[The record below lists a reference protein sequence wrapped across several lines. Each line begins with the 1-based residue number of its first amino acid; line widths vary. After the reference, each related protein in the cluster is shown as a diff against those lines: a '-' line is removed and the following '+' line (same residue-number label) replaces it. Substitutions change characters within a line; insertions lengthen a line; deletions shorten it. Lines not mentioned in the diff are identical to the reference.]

1 MQNIKEK
8 KNNKYFHIINYGCQM
23 NESDSEH
30 YAGQLES
37 LGFTLQDSYH
47 DADVVLLN
55 TCCIRESAEQK
66 IFGKIGELKHLKAK
80 KPDSIIIVAGCLA
93 QKEGEALLKKYRQ
106 IDLVL
111 GTFYV
116 NRFAQILQQ
125 FSERRLRQSLID
137 ENIYENEFEGDMQR
151 RSSFSAWVPIM
162 YGCNNFC
169 TYCIVPYVRGRE
181 RSRPLTEIVK
191 EVSNA
196 VRQGY
201 KEITL
206 LGQNVNS
213 YGKDISNSSMFAELL
228 SAVDEVDGIERI
240 RFMTSHP
247 RDMKE
252 NVIKA
257 IAGSKNI
264 CEHFHLPIQAGSD
277 RVIKAM
283 NRGYKKEEYL
293 DLIAKVRSYLP
304 DASITTDLIVGFPGE
319 TEEDF
324 LDTLDV
330 VEKVRYD
337 MAYTFLYSPRSGTPA
352 AKMEN
357 QVPLDVK
364 KERLKRLMDLQN
376 SIGLAK
382 NKELIGTV
390 QQVMIEGLSSADDS
404 ALSGR
409 TRANRIVILPK
420 LDEEI
425 KPGEIVPVKIDAAQ
439 TWILKGTKVF

>member
-1 MQNIKEK
+1 MSTL
-8 KNNKYFHIINYGCQM
+8 NNKHFNIINYGCQM
-23 NESDSEH
+23 NVSDSEH

-37 LGFTLQDSYH
+37 LGFTRQDSYQE
-47 DADVVLLN
+47 ADVVLLN
-55 TCCIRESAEQK
+55 TCCIRESAEEK
-66 IFGKIGELKHLKAK
+66 IFGKIGELKHLKTK
-80 KPDSIIIVAGCLA
+80 KPDSIIVVAGCLA

-125 FSERRLRQSLID
+125 FAESRKRQTLID
-137 ENIYENEFEGDMQR
+137 ENIYENEFEGDIQR
-151 RSSFSAWVPIM
+151 QSSFSAWVPIM

-181 RSRPLTEIVK
+181 RSRPMTEIVN
-191 EVSNA
+191 EVGNA
-196 VRQGY
+196 VKAGY

-213 YGKDISNSSMFAELL
+213 YGKDISTGSLFAELL
-228 SAVDEVDGIERI
+228 SSVDAVDGIERI

-252 NVIKA
+252 DVIKA
-257 IAGSKNI
+257 IANSKHI

-277 RVIKAM
+277 RTIKAM

-293 DLIAKVRSYLP
+293 ELIAMVRDYLP
-304 DASITTDLIVGFPGE
+304 QASITTDMIVGFPGE

-330 VEKVRYD
+330 VEKVQYD
-337 MAYTFLYSPRSGTPA
+337 AAYTFLYSPRSGTPA
-352 AKMEN
+352 AKMAE
-357 QVPLDVK
+357 QIPLNIK

-376 SIGLAK
+376 SISLAK
-382 NKELIGTV
+382 NKALLHTV
-390 QQVMIEGLSSADDS
+390 QEVMIEGKSNSDDNT
-404 ALSGR
+404 LSGR
-409 TRANRIVILPK
+409 TRTNRIIILPK
-420 LDEEI
+420 PQEEI
-425 KPGEIVPVKIDAAQ
+425 KPGEIVSVKIDAAQ
-439 TWILKGTKVF
+439 TWILKGTKVI